1 MAGKKQ
7 AGGYIITVIRDR
19 RLRTYVVAEPDQEKA
34 LAILAAKLKQK
45 SVEPLDPIPVAA
57 AAMKDY
63 GVKPGC
69 AKRLHL

>member
-19 RLRTYVVAEPDQEKA
+19 RLRSYVVAEPDKKA
-34 LAILAAKLKQK
+34 AIAILAAKLKQK
-45 SVEPLDPIPVAA
+45 SLEPLDPIPVPAA
-57 AAMKDY
+57 ALKDY
-63 GVKPGC
+63 DVKLGC